1 MGSIALALAAAPAA
15 ADAEAPPIAPII
27 QVAATAAGPATSPEL
42 SAAPSNVCVTQYGVC
57 PVVPGTTR
65 GAPCQCFL
73 SVANMW
79 APGVAEYWVSS
90 VPTEIP

>member
-1 MGSIALALAAAPAA
+1 MARGEDRHAVVKAAATGSIVLALAAGL
-15 ADAEAPPIAPII
+15 
-27 QVAATAAGPATSPEL
+27 ATAAPSTSPEL

-57 PVVPGTTR
+57 PVVPGPTR

-73 SVANMW
+73 LAQNTWV
-79 APGVAEYWVSS
+79 PGVAEYWVSR